1 MEFCRVQRP
10 LLPAETSNRD
20 REKLLGVHTPFPCP
34 AIDPDPTYGNPMI
47 LVVAVCPIAR
57 LYTTSPSPP
66 LPLHHVPTVF
76 PPSPILVPHRAPC
89 LILTALSTP
98 FFNPAPCPAM
108 PHTGQLWKVLPAA
121 EKAKYEAGLR
131 KLPCSGRGGMRVWVQ
146 DPGGPGRAH
155 PPLSAMPPSASTAPP
170 VPSRAPAASAS
181 RWPERLTPSP
191 PQTSVTAVEV
201 PAEGCVASETSP
213 ASERSLATTSSYAWS
228 KQPSWSSH
236 PSCSS
241 DDSEPEPVDTAT
253 HAPPATRAAP
263 FGAPTAPPATPT
275 APPAEP
281 ASQLAP
287 PAPLPAPSD
296 SPLRWTL
303 QSVQDALLHATR
315 TRPPAL
321 GSEVS
326 PAESEI
332 DAVLTDLLADEA
344 MALELQSILDSR
356 GPELQGAADSATSDA
371 TPPDTP
377 ARPDPEWLT
386 ELFDKLVDEDGADAG
401 SECQDPHL
409 PVGSPAIRNH
419 GQDTVAPR
427 RTARP
432 QDACAGYNGRRTTAE
447 GEATR
452 PSVKP
457 EVQPGPGMHALGM
470 QAGYGHPPANLGHGM
485 SNVTTPEQQAISTA
499 LDLLHAARTDIE
511 VCKLTRTLAFALGAT
526 RAEVGTTNA
535 LHAVLLQ
542 MTRPGMR
549 DIEAFTF
556 TKASKSNFEKW
567 KRKVF
572 VHMHA
577 VQFR

>member
-1 MEFCRVQRP
+1 
-10 LLPAETSNRD
+10 
-20 REKLLGVHTPFPCP
+20 
-34 AIDPDPTYGNPMI
+34 
-47 LVVAVCPIAR
+47 
-57 LYTTSPSPP
+57 
-66 LPLHHVPTVF
+66 
-76 PPSPILVPHRAPC
+76 
-89 LILTALSTP
+89 
-98 FFNPAPCPAM
+98 M

-131 KLPCSGRGGMRVWVQ
+131 KLPSSGRGGMRVWVQ

-155 PPLSAMPPSASTAPP
+155 PTLSAMPPSVTPSTAPP

-213 ASERSLATTSSYAWS
+213 PASERSRATAFSYARS
-228 KQPSWSSH
+228 RQPSWSSY

-241 DDSEPEPVDTAT
+241 DDSEPDPVDTAT

-281 ASQLAP
+281 ALQLAP
-287 PAPLPAPSD
+287 PPPLPAPSD

-303 QSVQDALLHATR
+303 QSVQDAFLHATL
-315 TRPPAL
+315 TRAPAL

-326 PAESEI
+326 PAESEM
-332 DAVLTDLLADEA
+332 DAVLTDLFADET

-386 ELFDKLVDEDGADAG
+386 ELFDKLVDEDGADVG
-401 SECQDPHL
+401 SECQDPQL
-409 PVGSPAIRNH
+409 SVGSPAIRNH

-457 EVQPGPGMHALGM
+457 EVNVLPGPRMHALGM
-470 QAGYGHPPANLGHGM
+470 QAGYGHPPANPPCFYGM

-499 LDLLHAARTDIE
+499 LGLLHAARTDAE
-511 VCKLTRTLAFALGAT
+511 VCKLARTLAVALGAC
-526 RAEVGTTNA
+526 RAEVGTINA

-549 DIEAFTF
+549 DIEAFEF
-556 TKASKSNFEKW
+556 TKASRSNFEKW

-572 VHMHA
+572 GHVHA

>member
-1 MEFCRVQRP
+1 
-10 LLPAETSNRD
+10 
-20 REKLLGVHTPFPCP
+20 
-34 AIDPDPTYGNPMI
+34 
-47 LVVAVCPIAR
+47 
-57 LYTTSPSPP
+57 
-66 LPLHHVPTVF
+66 
-76 PPSPILVPHRAPC
+76 
-89 LILTALSTP
+89 
-98 FFNPAPCPAM
+98 M

-131 KLPCSGRGGMRVWVQ
+131 KLPSSGRRGGMRVWVQ

-155 PPLSAMPPSASTAPP
+155 PPLSAMPPSAAPTVPP
-170 VPSRAPAASAS
+170 VPSRAPTASAS

-201 PAEGCVASETSP
+201 PVEGCVASETSP
-213 ASERSLATTSSYAWS
+213 ASERSRATTSSYAWS
-228 KQPSWSSH
+228 RQPSWPSH

-241 DDSEPEPVDTAT
+241 DYSAEPEPVDTAT

-287 PAPLPAPSD
+287 PPPLPAPSD
-296 SPLRWTL
+296 SPLRWKF
-303 QSVQDALLHATR
+303 QSVQDALLHATL

-326 PAESEI
+326 PAVSEM
-332 DAVLTDLLADEA
+332 DAVLTDLFADET

-377 ARPDPEWLT
+377 ALPADPEWLT
-386 ELFDKLVDEDGADAG
+386 ELFDKLVDEDGADVG

-409 PVGSPAIRNH
+409 SVGSPAIRNH

-452 PSVKP
+452 PSVEP
-457 EVQPGPGMHALGM
+457 EVQPGPGKHALGM

-485 SNVTTPEQQAISTA
+485 NNVTTPEQQAISTA
-499 LDLLHAARTDIE
+499 LGLLHAARTEVE
-511 VCKLTRTLAFALGAT
+511 VCKLARTLAFALGAT
-526 RAEVGTTNA
+526 RAEVGTINA

-549 DIEAFTF
+549 DIEAFEF
-556 TKASKSNFEKW
+556 TKASRSNFEKW

-572 VHMHA
+572 GHVHA